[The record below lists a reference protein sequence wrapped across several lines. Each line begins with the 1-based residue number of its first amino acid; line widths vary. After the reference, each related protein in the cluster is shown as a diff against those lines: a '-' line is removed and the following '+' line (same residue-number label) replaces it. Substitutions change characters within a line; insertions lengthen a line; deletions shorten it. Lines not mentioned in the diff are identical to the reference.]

1 MADPRA
7 ELQRLR
13 GAGVVG
19 DLDWHFATTL
29 TAALGEA
36 DERVGLAAGLVSRA
50 LSQGHVCLDLRQ
62 LCADPALATEDGSA
76 CGVAVPA
83 LDEWLDALRASPLC
97 GAGGVLSPLVLEDA
111 RLYTRRYWRY
121 ETALAE
127 TVRRRCRE
135 VDPGLSASAVRSLI
149 DRHFGAASGDPDWQR
164 IAATVAVY
172 RSFCIVSGGP
182 GTGKTFTVAK
192 MLCVLAEIERSARDR
207 LPDVVLMA
215 PTGKAAQRLGESML
229 GAAESIDAPPEVLAL
244 LGQRPTTIH
253 RALGR
258 RPRTRTRFRHDRS
271 NPLQADVV
279 VIDEASMVDMALM
292 SRALDAVPLDA
303 RVVLLGDR
311 DQLASVEAGAILADL
326 YGDAD
331 RHAYSAEFAARLA
344 EAGSEVL
351 GAATAPPIRDGI
363 VSLRRNYRYGADS
376 AIGRLAAAINRGAED
391 EVLDL
396 LVSQADSQVELRP
409 SLEHGVAPLLDS
421 AVAGLAGSFSGSPQE
436 RLQCLRRFRILSP
449 LRRGPFGVEELN
461 RQAEARLRSER
472 LIATG
477 EELYPGKPIMV
488 VQNDVEIGL
497 FNGDVGVLVDSE
509 GGGHRAVFADG
520 DDVRLVSLARIPAFE
535 TVYATTVHKSQGSE
549 FEEVSVVLP
558 DRISPLLTRELMY
571 TAVTRA
577 RRRVVIYGAA
587 EVVAAAVGRR
597 VARASGL
604 RSRLWG
610 GSAE

>member
-1 MADPRA
+1 MADARA

-13 GAGVVG
+13 GGGVVG
-19 DLDWHFATTL
+19 HLDWHFARTL
-29 TAALGEA
+29 TAAVGET
-36 DERVGLAAGLVSRA
+36 DDRVGLAAGLVSRA

-62 LCADPALATEDGSA
+62 LCAEPALANEDGAA
-76 CGVAVPA
+76 CDLAVPA
-83 LDEWLDALRASPLC
+83 LEEWLDALRASPMC
-97 GAGGVLSPLVLEDA
+97 GARGVLSPLVLEGE

-135 VDPGLSASAVRSLI
+135 VDPGVSAAAVRSLI
-149 DRHFGAASGDPDWQR
+149 DRHFGAASGDVDWQR
-164 IAATVAVY
+164 VAATVSVY
-172 RSFCIVSGGP
+172 RTFNIVSGGP

-229 GAAESIDAPPEVLAL
+229 GAAESIDAAPDVLASL
-244 LGQRPTTIH
+244 AQRPTTIH

-258 RPRTRTRFRHDRS
+258 RRRTRTRFRHDRS

-303 RVVLLGDR
+303 RVILLGDR

-331 RHAYSAEFAARLA
+331 RHAYTAGFAARLA
-344 EAGSEVL
+344 EVGSEVP

-376 AIGRLAAAINRGAED
+376 AIGRLAAAINRGAAD
-391 EVLDL
+391 EVLEL
-396 LVSQADSQVELRP
+396 LASEADSQVELRP
-409 SLEHGVAPLLDS
+409 SLEHGVAPLLDT
-421 AVAGLAGSFSGSPQE
+421 AAAGLSGSFSGSPQE
-436 RLQCLRRFRILSP
+436 RLRCLRRFRILSP

-461 RQAEARLRSER
+461 RQAEARMRSDG

-477 EELYPGKPIMV
+477 DELYAGKPIMV

-497 FNGDVGVLVDSE
+497 FNGDVGVLVDGES
-509 GGGHRAVFADG
+509 GGYRAAFADG
-520 DDVRLVSLARIPAFE
+520 EDVRLISLARIPVFE

-577 RRRVVIYGAA
+577 RQRVVIYGAT

-597 VARASGL
+597 VTRASGL
-604 RSRLWG
+604 RGRLWG
-610 GSAE
+610 DGAE